1 MSSFETPQPPTARRR
16 RRLLPLLSLGAAGL
30 MLATACATGDDGAD
44 QPHSDTASA
53 STSAAPERA
62 AVGEG
67 QGEPDALTGVT
78 FTEGDGGAPTVEI
91 DGEIDTDQ
99 PTTRVLTAGEGEQVQ
114 EGDVLKMSIAVVDP
128 ASGEVVAE
136 NFSGEPEAV
145 PVDDQLKSM
154 NPEIHDMLV
163 GNGAGTIVAAY
174 SPEYDVSVPQTE
186 SASPSASPSTQTQPA
201 QLFVYKIDAILPKQ
215 AEGEEVTERD
225 ERLPDV
231 TVDEQSGR
239 PSIAKPDGE
248 APQELVVQPLIQ
260 GEGREVGADDTVTVQ
275 YEGAK
280 WSDGE
285 VFDSSWETGQAITFS
300 LNRVIEGWK
309 EGLAG
314 QKVGSRVLLSIPAE
328 KAYGEQG
335 SPPDIGEN
343 EPLLF
348 VVDILDAQA
357 PATES
362 AN

>member
-1 MSSFETPQPPTARRR
+1 MSSFQTPQPPTARRR

-154 NPEIHDMLV
+154 NPEIHEML
-163 GNGAGTIVAAY
+163 
-174 SPEYDVSVPQTE
+174 DRKSV
-186 SASPSASPSTQTQPA
+186 
-201 QLFVYKIDAILPKQ
+201 V
-215 AEGEEVTERD
+215 
-225 ERLPDV
+225 
-231 TVDEQSGR
+231 
-239 PSIAKPDGE
+239 
-248 APQELVVQPLIQ
+248 
-260 GEGREVGADDTVTVQ
+260 
-275 YEGAK
+275 
-280 WSDGE
+280 
-285 VFDSSWETGQAITFS
+285 
-300 LNRVIEGWK
+300 
-309 EGLAG
+309 
-314 QKVGSRVLLSIPAE
+314 
-328 KAYGEQG
+328 
-335 SPPDIGEN
+335 
-343 EPLLF
+343 
-348 VVDILDAQA
+348 
-357 PATES
+357 
-362 AN
+362 